1 MDLWGKDGTKMPIMG
16 HEWDII
22 AHMKFTE
29 FHVISIFNAL
39 NPLHKTHALGR
50 YLVISKMPASRS

>member
-1 MDLWGKDGTKMPIMG
+1 MPIMG